1 MHVDSFKE
9 KNISDN
15 GPIVLTL
22 EDTFFLFKL
31 LYCLLGLLFYGTIV
45 PILQFRCGSGKVQN
59 ITAALPISLADS
71 GLLAIF

>member
-31 LYCLLGLLFYGTIV
+31 LYCLLGLYFMEPLCRFCSLGV
-45 PILQFRCGSGKVQN
+45 VLARSR
-59 ITAALPISLADS
+59 ISQQHSRLVWLIQ
-71 GLLAIF
+71 GC